1 MLLDVGAPFGKRDIG
16 IYTGGWRDWEVM
28 LLYFAYTARIA
39 PDRMAA
45 VSPNASFEFI
55 AHLPE
60 WGLSFPI
67 EGNGWGGALPSAS
80 PTAGSTVW
88 GVVYSV
94 PESDIGALDAVETTE
109 GRHLT
114 SVEAMDRNGKRHPVM
129 THLADGRADDCGEPA
144 LDYVAIMLEG
154 SRHWSLP
161 AGWIAGLE
169 EHLGATF

>member
-1 MLLDVGAPFGKRDIG
+1 
-16 IYTGGWRDWEVM
+16 M

-45 VSPNASFEFI
+45 VSPNARFEFI

-67 EGNGWGGALPSAS
+67 DGNGWGGALPSAS
-80 PTAGSTVW
+80 PNTGSTVW
-88 GVVYSV
+88 GAVYSV
-94 PESDIGALDAVETTE
+94 PEADLGSIDAVETEE
-109 GRHLT
+109 GRHRT
-114 SVEAMDRNGKRHPVM
+114 SIEAMDRNGKRHLVA
-129 THLADGRADDCGEPA
+129 THLADAGPNDVAEPA
-144 LDYVAIMLEG
+144 PDYVAIMLEG

-169 EHLGATF
+169 EHIDATF